1 VYRYLLLK
9 WILIPL
15 PAKGIGEMYVVESYP
30 IAVALCLVTMFCW
43 GSWANTQKAVSK
55 EWRFQLF
62 YWDYVLGVLLVCLAF
77 AFTLGSTGGAS
88 GRGFLADLAQA
99 DPKNLGSAFLGGV
112 IFNASNILLV
122 AAIDLSGMAVAF
134 PVGVGLGLVLGVI
147 INYMAVPEGDPIK
160 LFIGVAL
167 IVVAIVLDAIAYGK
181 LPSDKQSGARKGL
194 FLAIGAGILISFF
207 YRFVAAAM
215 PTPEQFADMPAGKVS
230 PYTAVLF
237 LAIGMQVSNFLFNP
251 IVMWRPFSG
260 LPVPF
265 LDYFK
270 GSMKDHLW
278 GLGGGIVWGIG
289 TTLSMVAA
297 GKASFAISYGL
308 GQGATMVAALWGVF
322 IWREFRT
329 APPGTA
335 RLLVL
340 MFLGYIAGLALLILA
355 K

>member
-1 VYRYLLLK
+1 
-9 WILIPL
+9 
-15 PAKGIGEMYVVESYP
+15 MYIVESYP
-30 IAVALCLVTMFCW
+30 MAVALCFVTMFCW

-77 AFTLGSTGGAS
+77 AFTLGNTGGTS

-112 IFNASNILLV
+112 IFNASNVLLV
-122 AAIDLSGMAVAF
+122 AAIDLAGMAVAF

-147 INYMAVPEGDPIK
+147 VNYLATPAGNPI
-160 LFIGVAL
+160 LLAIGVAL
-167 IVVAIVLDAIAYGK
+167 IVVAMVLDAIAYGK
-181 LPSDKQSGARKGL
+181 LPKQKQDGGRKGL
-194 FLAIGAGILISFF
+194 VLAILAGILISFF

-237 LAIGMQVSNFLFNP
+237 LALGMQLSNFVLNP

-260 LPVPF
+260 SPVPF
-265 LDYFK
+265 FAYFR
-270 GSMKDHLW
+270 GSIKDHLW
-278 GLGGGIVWGIG
+278 GLGGGILWGIG
-289 TTLSMVAA
+289 TTLSVVAA

-308 GQGATMVAALWGVF
+308 GQGATMVAAFWGVF
-322 IWREFRT
+322 IWREFRN
-329 APPGTA
+329 APSGTF
-335 RLLVL
+335 RLLAL
-340 MFLGYIAGLALLILA
+340 MFIAYIAGLALLILA